1 MAGNRLGGEC
11 GPLISAPLGM
21 QPRLRSPPLDKTG
34 REGEKVARF
43 PGPSWSLR
51 PNQLV
56 SR

>member
-21 QPRLRSPPLDKTG
+21 QPRLRSPLLDKTG

-43 PGPSWSLR
+43 PGPS
-51 PNQLV
+51 
-56 SR
+56 